1 MKWALLFPLLPV
13 LPHGSPTNFVIKGT
27 IIVTL
32 GRLIKFC
39 FVFLVAILFCSYPRK
54 QQKFCSLKLQQ
65 KLIFMLQNNY
75 CILNNWLVPTV
86 VMKILHWQ
94 FLFFW
99 RHFMYVFWFLLKC
112 MVIQQMKSQWYS
124 SLRIP
129 ELLPLIAVNYF
140 SAHAVS
146 NPFMNNLHGLS
157 MV

>member
-1 MKWALLFPLLPV
+1 MFPLLPA

-39 FVFLVAILFCSYPRK
+39 FVFLVAILCCSYPRK
-54 QQKFCSLKLQQ
+54 QQK

-75 CILNNWLVPTV
+75 CILNNYQLQLLWW
-86 VMKILHWQ
+86 KFCIES

-129 ELLPLIAVNYF
+129 ELLPLIVVNYF

-146 NPFMNNLHGLS
+146 NPFMNNLHGLG